1 MAAIYK
7 RPLAQEDLIEIWE
20 YIADDNINRAD
31 AFIDIVDGKLR
42 TLAAQPMMGRARDEL
57 MAGLRSFPVGRYILF
72 YELVTDGIALVRV
85 LHSARDIPTQF
96 ESE

>member
-1 MAAIYK
+1 MPAIYK

-20 YIADDNINRAD
+20 YIADDSIDRAD

-42 TLAAQPMMGRARDEL
+42 TLAAQPMMRRARDEQ
-57 MAGLRSFPVGRYILF
+57 MTGLRSFPASRYMLF

-85 LHSARDIPTQF
+85 LHARDIPSQF

>member
-1 MAAIYK
+1 MPAIYK

-42 TLAAQPMMGRARDEL
+42 TLAAQPMMGRARDEM

-85 LHSARDIPTQF
+85 LHSTRDIPTQF

>member
-1 MAAIYK
+1 MPAIYK

>member
-1 MAAIYK
+1 MSAIYK

-20 YIADDNINRAD
+20 YIADDSIDHAD

-57 MAGLRSFPVGRYILF
+57 MAGLRSFPVGRYMLF
-72 YELVTDGIALVRV
+72 YELVMDGIALVRV
-85 LHSARDIPTQF
+85 LHSARDIPSQF